1 MWLSILRVTS
11 PLLHNLITS
20 QKEEAQHHGTKNF
33 NTSKGPASSF
43 IREVQGGGP
52 NSVLK
57 AQGFLVQV
65 PQIHFIVGYK
75 CS

>member
-1 MWLSILRVTS
+1 MAIYFKSNKS
-11 PLLHNLITS
+11 SLLYNLITS

-52 NSVLK
+52 NFVLK

-65 PQIHFIVGYK
+65 PGVLD
-75 CS
+75 

>member
-11 PLLHNLITS
+11 PLLHSLITS
-20 QKEEAQHHGTKNF
+20 QKEEALHHGTKNF

-43 IREVQGGGP
+43 IREVQGRGP
-52 NSVLK
+52 NTVLK

-65 PQIHFIVGYK
+65 PGIHFIVG
-75 CS
+75 STRS